1 MIVLTPSNLPQTFY
15 YVPRVSGQG
24 GDDTPATM
32 IIRDEQTNIVLSTID
47 QFYGVSGYTTLI
59 QHTFSLIE
67 GHFYTLELL
76 NQYNDI
82 IYKDKIF
89 CTAQPLVTFSVN
101 NNQYVSNATTNSFIV
116 YE

>member
-1 MIVLTPSNLPQTFY
+1 MIVLTPSTNAQTFY
-15 YVPRVSGQG
+15 YVPRVLS
-24 GDDTPATM
+24 PAFDEIPITM
-32 IIRDEQTNIVLSTID
+32 VTKDEQTNIVVSTID
-47 QFYGVSGYTTLI
+47 QFYGGGNYVHLI

-76 NQYNDI
+76 NSNNEI
-82 IYKDKIF
+82 IYKDRIF

-101 NNQYVSNATTNSFIV
+101 NNQYVSNSTTNDFIV